1 MRHPRQPQDLS
12 PIAVPASTA
21 AKLLGAAPSTM
32 RYWCATGIIPAR
44 KVGKGWLIRLDE
56 LNEVTRTTTKEKDA
70 AMT

>member
-44 KVGKGWLIRLDE
+44 KVGKGWLIRIDELDE
-56 LNEVTRTTTKEKDA
+56 MTRATAKEKEP
-70 AMT
+70 AMA

>member
-56 LNEVTRTTTKEKDA
+56 LNEMTRTTTKEKDT